1 MQPSQLSSSPVAY
14 LSFIENLLLVSWENG
29 TFNMYTIDNL
39 DYTIQT
45 TISQLQSLNPT
56 PKLFEIN
63 INQNKVI
70 NEKLSS

>member
-1 MQPSQLSSSPVAY
+1 
-14 LSFIENLLLVSWENG
+14 
-29 TFNMYTIDNL
+29 MYTIDNL

-45 TISQLQSLNPT
+45 QISQLQSLNPT

-70 NEKLSS
+70 NEKLSSQIKYRLEIYSISRGKLGTNLLAFQLMNN

>member
-1 MQPSQLSSSPVAY
+1 
-14 LSFIENLLLVSWENG
+14 
-29 TFNMYTIDNL
+29 MYTIDNL

-45 TISQLQSLNPT
+45 TITQLQTLNKS
-56 PKLFEIN
+56 PKLFEVN